1 MPYDHSQLSCFQAC
15 PERFRLRY
23 MERLERVTDTPQDQP
38 KRFGQALHAGLA
50 AWYKGLGTQAVSDC
64 FLTVFP
70 KPLIEGEKL
79 YTPQNGLTVLQQYL
93 QQYGELDKSYKVVAV
108 ETPIVLVLQNSLQYL
123 VKLDTV
129 VEDAN
134 GVWVL
139 EHKSTASPKAF
150 SDTWWAQFEPN
161 SQLSG
166 QVAACQQQYGR
177 CDGVILNGLSFR
189 HGVRMGFVVACQRQV
204 FQRTEEQ
211 VEDWRSNVLKVI
223 DRIDQDSI
231 NLDEPTVLQ
240 QWEKNEQMCGWCAYR
255 PLCISCGAEGVREAC
270 YKTVDNPL
278 AYQTE

>member
-1 MPYDHSQLSCFQAC
+1 MTQKPDFGPKDDWQA
-15 PERFRLRY
+15 FRTCS
-23 MERLERVTDTPQDQP
+23 RVHGGPCTRCGVLTYFGYHVRTKGP
-38 KRFGQALHAGLA
+38 KQV
-50 AWYKGLGTQAVSDC
+50 LGKDC
-64 FLTVFP
+64 FLAVFP
-70 KPLIEGEKL
+70 KLLAEGEKL